1 MKNKKLLKVVSLMAL
16 ATTCVASGVLALNT
30 KVANAASE
38 DVFHELGASVRVSTT
53 DKGIR
58 FAFGLPEDKT
68 GDGYEIGTLVIPKDV
83 LGDDVL
89 NHNSDTVDAVAVDY
103 TPIPCTK
110 NWVPNEELDGAQ
122 DGYNYYNAAL
132 TDIPELNYNTVLV
145 ARSYYKDNEG
155 NYTYSDP
162 VERSIG
168 YVASAALND
177 GYNDTKNILTGI
189 VSTGYGDTALTVE
202 GGEELLSVA
211 DASTLT
217 ASNEKGYLPVWS
229 SSNPNVAT
237 VDKTG
242 KVTAV
247 KGGETTV
254 TATIG
259 NVTAEKTVYVI
270 GEGLYADQLGM
281 RVNGYNMTNNPTY
294 MTMNIGAN
302 GEMIIGAKFQ
312 ASWDN
317 YHAGL
322 VWNNIAS
329 AAYYDTLVAN
339 GYKYLTFDLKV
350 DGADEDKVSDLY
362 VFCGQQLDKI
372 EQVDG
377 VYKVKVLVSDISRV
391 YDAITTNLP
400 NDNRQGQIGTR
411 HGMFLAWRDNRGTDR
426 GVERNYVFTISNPKF
441 TIPTLE
447 VDFAEDNTDLIEV
460 GKTTTL
466 TAQTNVGGEITWS
479 SSNEAIATVVDGV
492 VTGVK
497 GGEVTITATSAD
509 GLTESETVYV
519 VGDGLYSDQ
528 IGARMNGW
536 NMSSNVDYC
545 GVTTG
550 ENGETVITSQ
560 FLANATYSPA
570 LVLRNM
576 YSKAYYQA
584 LIASGYTKL
593 TFGLKVEGDVTDL
606 YVFGKQVSALPQ
618 NNGVYAVV
626 VDVQHIV
633 NHYDTMNTIATSGSQ
648 VGQASSL
655 AAKLIS
661 WKSPAND
668 WSSTRN
674 YVFTIANATF
684 NKAAT
689 LAVDFATGSEAS
701 IIASN
706 TTTLVATSNWDTDF
720 VEWTTSDDTIAT
732 VVNGVVTGVASGEV
746 TITATLDGV
755 SVSKNITV
763 VAPTLDVE
771 FETDGKDLIDVNE
784 TTSLIAYT
792 NGNVDNVEWTTSD
805 ATIATVQDGI
815 VMGMKGGEAT
825 ITATLA
831 GVSVSK
837 TVYVVGAGLYSDQI
851 GVLNAGWN
859 YTNKEG
865 YFSMETGAN
874 GEMIATTTIKAV
886 TATPSAL
893 TVRNLFTKAYYEK
906 LIANGYTKLAF
917 TLNVGGENAANVSD
931 LYVFNKKLTGFAKN
945 ANGDYVISAD
955 LQTLVDY
962 YDTIATL
969 GHDVAATKDQ
979 FNIMLLGWK
988 DTTNNWAAR
997 NYVFTI
1003 SEAQFVKGILFADNF
1018 GMRIQGNV
1026 KTDNANYITMEL
1038 GENNELIINAKFEA
1052 TSAVNGN
1059 GYHAGLVFRGMGNT
1073 DYYNALKAQGYT
1085 KVTFD
1090 LKIEGK
1096 TAADTLEN
1104 MVVFCGQQ
1112 ISSLQK
1118 VGDVYKVEFTL
1129 DKLIEQLGTINQ
1141 IDPDLGGQKGTT
1153 GSRSA
1158 MFLAWRDNR
1167 ASDIGTSKSFTITIS
1182 NAMYV

>member
-30 KVANAASE
+30 KVASAASE
-38 DVFHELGASVRVSTT
+38 GVFHELGASVRVSTT

-83 LGDDVL
+83 LGDAVL
-89 NHNSDTVDAVAVDY
+89 NHNNDTVDAVAVDY
-103 TPIPCTK
+103 VSIPCTK
-110 NWVPNEELDGAQ
+110 NWLPNEELDGAQ

-132 TDIPELNYNTVLV
+132 TGIPELNYNTVLV
-145 ARSYYKDNEG
+145 ARSYYKDSEG

-162 VERSIG
+162 IERSIG

-177 GYNDTKNILTGI
+177 GYKDTKNILTSI

-259 NVTAEKTVYVI
+259 NVTAKKTVYVI

-329 AAYYDTLVAN
+329 ADYYDTLVAN

-350 DGADEDKVSDLY
+350 DGADKDKVSDLY

-391 YDAITTNLP
+391 YDAITPNLP

-426 GVERNYVFTISNPKF
+426 GMERNYVFTISNPKF

-479 SSNEAIATVVDGV
+479 SSDETIATVENGV

-519 VGDGLYSDQ
+519 VGGLNSNQ
-528 IGARMNGW
+528 IGSRVGGYQYQDKPNYF
-536 NMSSNVDYC
+536 NMAIGQS
-545 GVTTG
+545 G
-550 ENGETVITSQ
+550 EMIIT
-560 FLANATYSPA
+560 ATLSDSAAYYPM
-570 LVLRNM
+570 LMLRNM
-576 YSKAYYQA
+576 ESKAYYQK
-584 LIASGYTKL
+584 LIDNGYAKM
-593 TFGLKVEGDVTDL
+593 TFMLAVGGANSADVSDL
-606 YVFGKQVSALPQ
+606 YVFGKKLTSFPKNA
-618 NNGVYAVV
+618 NGAYAVT

-633 NHYDTMNTIATSGSQ
+633 TYYDNIYGIATST
-648 VGQASSL
+648 GQAGQKGSL
-655 AAKLIS
+655 DKMFIAWASPLTWAGSRNYVFTISNCAFRKGVLFSNNIGMRVNGWNMTTNTTYMQMDIEADGAMKITANWQAYANYGPALVLKNLESKEYYQNLKDSGYTYLTFDLKVEGEDADKLTDIHVLGTAKKVAECTQENGVYKIEIQLAHILQFYDTITTLDTS
-661 WKSPAND
+661 GNQAGQWGSRSALFLAWRFSTNFATVPAD
-668 WSSTRN
+668 ATRN
-674 YVFTIANATF
+674 YVFTI
-684 NKAAT
+684 
-689 LAVDFATGSEAS
+689 
-701 IIASN
+701 SN
-706 TTTLVATSNWDTDF
+706 S
-720 VEWTTSDDTIAT
+720 
-732 VVNGVVTGVASGEV
+732 
-746 TITATLDGV
+746 
-755 SVSKNITV
+755 
-763 VAPTLDVE
+763 
-771 FETDGKDLIDVNE
+771 
-784 TTSLIAYT
+784 
-792 NGNVDNVEWTTSD
+792 
-805 ATIATVQDGI
+805 
-815 VMGMKGGEAT
+815 
-825 ITATLA
+825 
-831 GVSVSK
+831 
-837 TVYVVGAGLYSDQI
+837 
-851 GVLNAGWN
+851 
-859 YTNKEG
+859 
-865 YFSMETGAN
+865 
-874 GEMIATTTIKAV
+874 
-886 TATPSAL
+886 
-893 TVRNLFTKAYYEK
+893 
-906 LIANGYTKLAF
+906 
-917 TLNVGGENAANVSD
+917 
-931 LYVFNKKLTGFAKN
+931 
-945 ANGDYVISAD
+945 
-955 LQTLVDY
+955 
-962 YDTIATL
+962 
-969 GHDVAATKDQ
+969 
-979 FNIMLLGWK
+979 
-988 DTTNNWAAR
+988 
-997 NYVFTI
+997 
-1003 SEAQFVKGILFADNF
+1003 
-1018 GMRIQGNV
+1018 
-1026 KTDNANYITMEL
+1026 
-1038 GENNELIINAKFEA
+1038 
-1052 TSAVNGN
+1052 
-1059 GYHAGLVFRGMGNT
+1059 
-1073 DYYNALKAQGYT
+1073 
-1085 KVTFD
+1085 
-1090 LKIEGK
+1090 
-1096 TAADTLEN
+1096 
-1104 MVVFCGQQ
+1104 
-1112 ISSLQK
+1112 
-1118 VGDVYKVEFTL
+1118 
-1129 DKLIEQLGTINQ
+1129 
-1141 IDPDLGGQKGTT
+1141 
-1153 GSRSA
+1153 
-1158 MFLAWRDNR
+1158 
-1167 ASDIGTSKSFTITIS
+1167 
-1182 NAMYV
+1182 MYV

>member
-38 DVFHELGASVRVSTT
+38 GVFHELGASVRVSTT

-68 GDGYEIGTLVIPKDV
+68 GDGYEIGTLVIPKDK
-83 LGDDVL
+83 LGDAVL
-89 NHNSDTVDAVAVDY
+89 NHNNDTVDAVEVDY
-103 TPIPCTK
+103 MPIPCTK
-110 NWVPNEELDGAQ
+110 NWLPNEELDGAQ

-132 TDIPELNYNTVLV
+132 TGIPELNYNTVLV

-155 NYTYSDP
+155 NYIYSDP
-162 VERSIG
+162 IERSIG

-202 GGEELLSVA
+202 GGEAILPVTE
-211 DASTLT
+211 TTMLT
-217 ASNEKGYLPVWS
+217 AKNDKGYLPMWS
-229 SSNPNVAT
+229 TSNADVAT

-242 KVTAV
+242 KVKAE
-247 KGGETTV
+247 KGGEATI

-259 NVTAEKTVYVI
+259 ATTADKVIYVL
-270 GEGLYADQLGM
+270 GDGLYADQVGIRIYGNDLSGEKE
-281 RVNGYNMTNNPTY
+281 YLQKDT
-294 MTMNIGAN
+294 GAN
-302 GEMIIGAKFQ
+302 GEMVITAKFIADATYSPALLMKNIYSKEYYQ
-312 ASWDN
+312 A
-317 YHAGL
+317 L
-322 VWNNIAS
+322 I
-329 AAYYDTLVAN
+329 AN
-339 GYKYLTFDLKV
+339 GYTKFTFGLAVEGDV
-350 DGADEDKVSDLY
+350 TDLY
-362 VFCGQQLDKI
+362 VFGKEVSSFPQKN
-372 EQVDG
+372 G
-377 VYKVKVLVSDISRV
+377 VYSVVLDAQTIVTYYQTISDLATLTGKAGQSGSFSAKFISWKSP
-391 YDAITTNLP
+391 A
-400 NDNRQGQIGTR
+400 ND
-411 HGMFLAWRDNRGTDR
+411 WSS
-426 GVERNYVFTISNPKF
+426 VRNYTFTLSNVAF
-441 TIPTLE
+441 TMPTIAVEL
-447 VDFAEDNTDLIEV
+447 AEGSNNVVAV
-460 GKTTTL
+460 GETTTL
-466 TAQTNVGGEITWS
+466 TAETNMNSVEWS
-479 SSNEAIATVVDGV
+479 SSDDAIATVTDGV

-497 GGEVTITATSAD
+497 GGEVTITATTAGVSASK
-509 GLTESETVYV
+509 TIYV
-519 VGDGLYSDQ
+519 AGNGIYTNQ

-536 NMSSNVDYC
+536 NMSSNADYC

-550 ENGETVITSQ
+550 ENGETVITSK

-576 YSKAYYQA
+576 YSKEYYQA

-593 TFGLKVEGDVTDL
+593 TFGLKVEGNVTDL

-618 NNGVYAVV
+618 NNGVYAVI

-633 NHYDTMNTIATSGSQ
+633 NHYDTMNTIATSGNQ

-668 WSSTRN
+668 WSTARN

-732 VVNGVVTGVASGEV
+732 VVNGVVTGVAGGEV
-746 TITATLDGV
+746 TITANLDGV

-763 VAPTLDVE
+763 VAPTLNVE

-805 ATIATVQDGI
+805 ATIATVENGV

-859 YTNKEG
+859 YTNKDG

-874 GEMIATTTIKAV
+874 GEMIATTKIQAV
-886 TATPSAL
+886 TANPSAL

-917 TLNVGGENAANVSD
+917 TLNVGGANATNVSD

-1059 GYHAGLVFRGMGNT
+1059 GYHAGLVFRGMGNA

-1167 ASDIGTSKSFTITIS
+1167 GSDIGTSKSFTITIS